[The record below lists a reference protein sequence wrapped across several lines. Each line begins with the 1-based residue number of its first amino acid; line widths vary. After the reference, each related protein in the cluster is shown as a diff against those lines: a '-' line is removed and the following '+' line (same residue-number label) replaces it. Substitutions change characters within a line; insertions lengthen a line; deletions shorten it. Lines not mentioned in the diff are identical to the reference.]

1 MKWLFLTLLGIMV
14 LLMVGPAAAGPNE
27 ALTGTYWQ
35 AVAIDGNPAV
45 PLPKK
50 REAHIIFMAEGNRVS
65 GSTGCN
71 RFTGTFT
78 QTGDNLSF
86 APLAITKM
94 ACPPPLDA
102 QERAFLAALQAIT
115 AMHLAGNTLELKDAS
130 GKVRLRLEA
139 CSAKQGISGNLLL

>member
-1 MKWLFLTLLGIMV
+1 MKWLFLTLLGIMM
-14 LLMVGPAAAGPNE
+14 LLMAGAGPAAAGPNA
-27 ALTGTYWQ
+27 ALTGTYWR
-35 AVAIDGNPAV
+35 AVAIDGKPAV

-50 REAHIIFMAEGNRVS
+50 REAHMMFSAEGNRVS

-78 QTGDNLSF
+78 RTGDSLSF

-115 AMHLAGNTLELKDAS
+115 AMHLASNTLELKDAS

-139 CSAKQGISGNLLL
+139 CSTK